1 MAKTLTIQTIED
13 IHHTVFCILDDVR
26 NVSALSEER
35 EYYIRL
41 TITELLSN
49 SLQYTDGAIT
59 LLYRIRGEMLDYA
72 VIDNGRNAV
81 FPEECSG
88 PCCPSGRGIYL
99 VRVLS
104 EKYRRNKRGNISV
117 VSIKLSA

>member
-49 SLQYTDGAIT
+49 SLQYTDGVIT
-59 LLYRIRGEMLDYA
+59 LLYRIRGETPFSLK
-72 VIDNGRNAV
+72 NAPV
-81 FPEECSG
+81 HAAPADAE
-88 PCCPSGRGIYL
+88 Y
-99 VRVLS
+99 
-104 EKYRRNKRGNISV
+104 ISC
-117 VSIKLSA
+117 AF

>member
-26 NVSALSEER
+26 NVSDLSEER

-49 SLQYTDGAIT
+49 SLQYTDGVIT
-59 LLYRIRGEMLDYA
+59 LLYRIRGEICLLYT
-72 VIDNGRNAV
+72 
-81 FPEECSG
+81 S
-88 PCCPSGRGIYL
+88 PSPRD
-99 VRVLS
+99 
-104 EKYRRNKRGNISV
+104 
-117 VSIKLSA
+117 

>member
-26 NVSALSEER
+26 NVSALS
-35 EYYIRL
+35 
-41 TITELLSN
+41 ITELLSN